1 MEPELLGS
9 GGIAAARLR
18 PPARAA
24 ELYGAPTTTAAAQL
38 PGAAARARLQ
48 PAGAAKLHRSS
59 SKAAA
64 EFHGSETDGAAQLHG
79 SQADAAAEFH
89 GSQADGAPQLYAS
102 ATQRKRR
109 RRPRGSWPGA
119 LALVHSL
126 AADHGP
132 HNRQV
137 FNLLHGRRK

>member
-89 GSQADGAPQLYAS
+89 AS

>member
-64 EFHGSETDGAAQLHG
+64 EFHGSQADGAAQLYG
-79 SQADAAAEFH
+79 
-89 GSQADGAPQLYAS
+89 S